1 MSRDVRR
8 AKSKPRYC
16 YRCDVMCTAHDS
28 SCLQDFGH
36 EAAGKVQKGC
46 SDGKTQN
53 VLRCA
58 TNTCFFFDS
67 QTRQC
72 HKVCTL
78 GGAGRLIYSMSLWTA
93 CAGLSCHSRVGPK
106 LVLKQFDSLNSR
118 TVDHVS
124 KDRGIYSTSSGANRQ
139 STMHEAIN
147 YHHFSL
153 CKFST
158 ELSCIACRTLGRS
171 RASLQWRRRSPRRTG
186 FHLAKRWMGSSF
198 SGSGNSTEASSWP

>member
-78 GGAGRLIYSMSLWTA
+78 GG
-93 CAGLSCHSRVGPK
+93 
-106 LVLKQFDSLNSR
+106 SR
-118 TVDHVS
+118 TAHLFHELVDCMCRS
-124 KDRGIYSTSSGANRQ
+124 FMPFKSWAKTCAQ
-139 STMHEAIN
+139 AI
-147 YHHFSL
+147 
-153 CKFST
+153 
-158 ELSCIACRTLGRS
+158 R
-171 RASLQWRRRSPRRTG
+171 
-186 FHLAKRWMGSSF
+186 
-198 SGSGNSTEASSWP
+198 